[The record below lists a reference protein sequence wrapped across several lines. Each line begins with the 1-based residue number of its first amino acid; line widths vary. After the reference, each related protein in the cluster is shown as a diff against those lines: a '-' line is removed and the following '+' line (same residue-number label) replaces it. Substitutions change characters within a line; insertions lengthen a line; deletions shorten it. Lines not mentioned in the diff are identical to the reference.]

1 VSARDAVEYVL
12 LALGVGIEVMAA
24 LGVLAM
30 RTTYERIHYVGAAPF
45 GALLVAL
52 AVLVRDS
59 FSLIADKA
67 LLVAVFM
74 LVTGPIMTHATARAA
89 RIREHG
95 EWTVQEGERI
105 DVEGR

>member
-1 VSARDAVEYVL
+1 VSARDIVEYVL
-12 LALGVGIEVMAA
+12 LAAGIGIQVMAA
-24 LGVLAM
+24 LGVFAM
-30 RTTYERIHYVGAAPF
+30 STTYERLHYVGAAPF
-45 GALLVAL
+45 GLLLVAL

-67 LLVAVFM
+67 LLVALFV
-74 LVTGPIMTHATARAA
+74 LVSGPIMTHATARAA

-95 EWTVQEGERI
+95 HWSVREDERI

>member
-1 VSARDAVEYVL
+1 MSIRDVVEYVL
-12 LALGVGIEVMAA
+12 LAAGVGIQVMAA
-24 LGVLAM
+24 LGVFAM
-30 RTTYERIHYVGAAPF
+30 STTYDRLHYVGAAPF

-67 LLVAVFM
+67 LLVSLFLLA
-74 LVTGPIMTHATARAA
+74 TGPIMTHATARAA

-95 EWTVQEGERI
+95 HWTVQADERI
-105 DVEGR
+105 AVEER

>member
-1 VSARDAVEYVL
+1 VSARDVVVYVL
-12 LALGVGIEVMAA
+12 LAAGVGIEVIAA
-24 LGVLAM
+24 LGVATM
-30 RTTYERIHYVGAAPF
+30 STTYDRLHYVGAAPF

-67 LLVAVFM
+67 LLVALFM
-74 LVTGPIMTHATARAA
+74 LVSGPIMTHATARAA

-95 EWTVQEGERI
+95 HWTVQEGERI